1 MRLTADN
8 QYRWQD
14 TLLEAV
20 RIGGVLAGLVLLS
33 ACSMSGTSQA
43 SHTVSVDAA
52 RVGQKMLPLEVSAT
66 GNAIAYSSFEIRPEI
81 DGQVAGIHFRE
92 GQDVKKGYL
101 LFTIDSPIL
110 EAALQEA
117 RANLSKSLADVRQ
130 TRSDL
135 TRDIAEMKNA
145 EAEARRYL
153 RLNEEGLVA
162 RDQYDQAET
171 NATAMRATVNADRAA
186 IESAQA
192 AVSSIQTTL
201 DNVRGR
207 LRYCAVRSPVDGRA
221 TGLSV
226 QEGSQLRAEDPT
238 PLAVIQQL
246 SPVYL
251 TFAVPEEYVSQIES
265 DAQAFKLRVEAFA
278 DSDRSQAQNGRL
290 DLSDAS
296 RDESAGMMRLR
307 AVFPNQDRSF
317 LPGQYV
323 SVVLT
328 LSRETDALVVPAQA
342 IQRNGQDLF
351 VFLIKPD
358 STAESR
364 PVVVRR
370 MLENLAVVDQG
381 LAPGD
386 LVVAEAPLDLIPGTR
401 VTVREAGF
409 SGAD

>member
-145 EAEARRYL
+145 EVEARRYL

-171 NATAMRATVNADRAA
+171 NETAMRATVNADKAA
-186 IESAQA
+186 IEGAQA
-192 AVSSIQTTL
+192 AVRSIQTTL

-207 LRYCAVRSPVDGRA
+207 LRYCFIRSPVDGRA

-226 QEGSQLRAEDPT
+226 QQGSELRAEDPT
-238 PLAVIQQL
+238 PLVVIQQL
-246 SPVYL
+246 SPVYV
-251 TFAVPEEYVSQIES
+251 TFGVPAEYVPQIER
-265 DAQAFKLRVEAFA
+265 DAQTFKLRVEASA
-278 DSDRSQAQNGRL
+278 DSDRSQSQQGRL
-290 DLSDAS
+290 DLSDN
-296 RDESAGMMRLR
+296 RWDESARMMRLR
-307 AVFPNQDRSF
+307 AVFPNQDKSF
-317 LPGQYV
+317 LPGQPV

-328 LSRETDALVVPAQA
+328 LTRETDALVVPAQA
-342 IQRNGQDLF
+342 
-351 VFLIKPD
+351 
-358 STAESR
+358 
-364 PVVVRR
+364 
-370 MLENLAVVDQG
+370 
-381 LAPGD
+381 
-386 LVVAEAPLDLIPGTR
+386 
-401 VTVREAGF
+401 
-409 SGAD
+409 